1 MKNDSY
7 PQLQLYNTYLKTKEF
22 FKSEHEKLVTM
33 YICGLT
39 VYEKTHIGHAHMYT
53 MVDFLS
59 RYLAYIGYDLKQV
72 RNYTD
77 VGHLVSD
84 ADEGEDKM
92 EKGARKSGLDPWKL
106 ADQMIA
112 IAEDFFQEIGVLE
125 PQFKPR
131 ATENIQEMIEMIQS
145 LITKG
150 YAYVT
155 DEAIYFD
162 VRKFADYE
170 RYVGQKFDDKLTAVR
185 SEVRTGTEKKFPADF
200 SLWFFTKGRFEHH
213 IMKWDSPWGVGFP
226 GWHIECSAMSYKY
239 LGFSID
245 IHTGGEDHIK
255 VHHANEIAQSEAAT
269 GKKFVNYWFHDYHLM
284 VDSKK
289 MSKSLGNFLTLED
302 VKEKGFEPM
311 DLRYFYA
318 TSHYRQRSNF
328 TWEALKSARN
338 SRLRI
343 VKFLSKIKDQSFD
356 LEAINIDYKNR
367 FMEVVADDLNI
378 PKGLAILWE
387 VLNSSIGDEEK
398 YATILDFDKVLGF
411 QLNESTEK
419 ISQSVGLN
427 NEIKKQIEALVEERI
442 QARKENDWKRS
453 DEIRDL
459 LLDKYNVTVI
469 DSKDETTW
477 HLNR

>member
-7 PQLQLYNTYLKTKEF
+7 PQLKLYNTYKKKKEVF
-22 FKSEHEKLVTM
+22 ISRKKGSVGM

-39 VYEKTHIGHAHMYT
+39 VYAQTHIGHAHMYT

-59 RYLAYIGYDLKQV
+59 RYLNYIGFNLKQV

-84 ADEGEDKM
+84 GDEGEDKM
-92 EKGARKSGLDPWKL
+92 EKGARKTGLDPWQL
-106 ADQMIA
+106 ADQMIDV
-112 IAEDFFQEIGVLE
+112 AERFFKEIGVLE

-131 ATENIQEMIEMIQS
+131 ATESIDEMIEMIQS

-162 VRKFADYE
+162 VRKFTDYE
-170 RYVGQKFDDKLTAVR
+170 LYTGQKFDDKLTAVR
-185 SEVRTGTEKKFPADF
+185 SEVRTGTEKRFPADF

-239 LGFSID
+239 LGFPID
-245 IHTGGEDHIK
+245 IHTGGEEHVR

-269 GKKFVNYWFHDYHLM
+269 GKKFVNYWFHDYHLLI
-284 VDSKK
+284 DSKK

-302 VKEKGFEPM
+302 VKEKGFEAM

-338 SRLRI
+338 SRLKI
-343 VKFLSKIKDQSFD
+343 VKFLSKIQDQSFD
-356 LEAINIDYKNR
+356 LEKVNVDFKNR

-387 VLNSSIGDEEK
+387 VLNSSIANEEK

-411 QLNESTEK
+411 QLSESIQHVSKSGEL
-419 ISQSVGLN
+419 SD
-427 NEIKKQIEALVEERI
+427 EIKKQIEALIDDRT
-442 QARKENDWKRS
+442 QARKNFDWKRS

-459 LLDKYNVTVI
+459 LLNKYGVTLV

-477 HLNR
+477 YLNR